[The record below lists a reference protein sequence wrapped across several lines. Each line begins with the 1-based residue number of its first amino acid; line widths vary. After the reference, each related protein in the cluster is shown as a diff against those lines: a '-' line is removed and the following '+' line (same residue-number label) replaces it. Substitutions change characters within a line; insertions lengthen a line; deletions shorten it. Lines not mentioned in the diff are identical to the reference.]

1 MEIVG
6 KSQKERTAE
15 RKLRESI
22 FDTSRWKNLEIDKKM
37 ALIERAFAVEVA
49 EEVVMTKSLQN
60 ALTKIKDW
68 LLGKYPKKKWLLLA
82 GNIGVGKTK
91 LATAICKAYNF
102 VMYSPISL
110 YHESPLW
117 RLKSALQV
125 VEALQNCYD
134 TQDWAFIRGSGKLF
148 IDDLGTEPEIQNI
161 YGNKRNAIMEI
172 LMERYEKKLPTILTT
187 NLTLKEQGKT
197 SQFQDRYGM
206 RVFDRLKEIALVIG
220 MEGESLR

>member
-1 MEIVG
+1 MEILG
-6 KSQKERTAE
+6 KSQKVRTADQ
-15 RKLRESI
+15 KLRESI

-37 ALIERAFAVEVA
+37 ALIERAFAIEIG
-49 EEVVMTKSLQN
+49 EEVKVTKSLQT

-68 LLGKYPKKKWLLLA
+68 LSGKYPKKKWLLLA

-102 VMYSPISL
+102 VVYSPISL
-110 YHESPLW
+110 YKDSPLW
-117 RLKSALQV
+117 RLKTSLQV
-125 VEALQNCYD
+125 AEALQNCYD
-134 TQDWAFIRGSGKLF
+134 TQDWEFIRGSGKLF
-148 IDDLGTEPEIQNI
+148 IDDLGIEPEVQNV
-161 YGNKRNAIMEI
+161 YGNKRNAIMEV
-172 LMERYEKKLPTILTT
+172 LTERYEKKLPTILTT

-197 SQFQDRYGM
+197 SQFQERYGM